1 MNYLGILLDTETNDL
16 KVQNGHL
23 QIGGTI
29 YQNLAI
35 IIEAHQ
41 GEFKQFPT
49 LGVGLD
55 QYLSEEGTTNNTLKH
70 SIRENAKM
78 DNVRITALQITE
90 TGEINI
96 KAE

>member
-16 KVQNGHL
+16 KVKNRHL
-23 QIGGTI
+23 QIGGTL

-35 IIEAHQ
+35 ITEAHQ
-41 GEFKQFPT
+41 GEFKQFPV

-55 QYLSEEGTTNNTLKH
+55 QYLGEEGTDNATLKH
-70 SIRENAKM
+70 AIRENAKY
-78 DNVRITALQITE
+78 DNVKITALQISE

>member
-16 KVQNGHL
+16 KVKDGHL
-23 QIGGTI
+23 QIGDTL

-35 IIEAHQ
+35 ITEAHQ

-55 QYLSEEGTTNNTLKH
+55 QYLGEEGTYNATLKH
-70 SIRENAKM
+70 AIRENAKY
-78 DNVRITALQITE
+78 DNVKITALQISE

>member
-1 MNYLGILLDTETNDL
+1 MNYTGILLDPETNDL
-16 KVQNGHL
+16 KVKNNHL
-23 QIGGTI
+23 QIGGTL

-35 IIEAHQ
+35 ITEAHQ

-55 QYLSEEGTTNNTLKH
+55 QYLGENETNNSALKH
-70 SIRENAKM
+70 AIRENAKY
-78 DNVRITALQITE
+78 DNVKITALQIAE

>member
-55 QYLSEEGTTNNTLKH
+55 QYLSEEGTTNNTLNH